1 MDLKN
6 NPSPSGRLKR
16 QLGLVDA
23 ITIGLGAVI
32 GAGIFVV
39 SGVAAGI
46 AGPALLVSLFIA
58 GMAASFNGLSS
69 AQLAARFPNAGGTY
83 EYGYEMIHPLSGF
96 SAGWMFLISKLA
108 AGGVVGL
115 GFGSYMQR
123 FFPTL
128 DIRWTATI
136 ALVLLIA
143 ANLAGI
149 KKAGM
154 LNRVITTITV
164 GSLLYFIISGVVVF
178 NPDNLQPFA
187 PFGVK
192 GIAEASGVLFFAFTG
207 YARIATLGEEV
218 KQPQTTIPRAII
230 ITLISSIILYS
241 LIALVALGVIGAA
254 GMSASNTPLFSSA
267 AVMTTPGILTIIMVA
282 GTTAMLGVLLS
293 QILATSRMFFA
304 MGRRSDLPKQ
314 LSKVAKN
321 SAVPINSVLL
331 SGLIILFNIWLGELT
346 FITQTASF
354 TILIYYSIANL
365 AALRLEKEHRFLPTW
380 ISWSGLLLCIFMAFS
395 LPLKSILAGLV
406 LLIVGH
412 ILRLL
417 IKLLIK

>member
-1 MDLKN
+1 M
-6 NPSPSGRLKR
+6 
-16 QLGLVDA
+16 VDA

-83 EYGYEMIHPLSGF
+83 EYGYEMIHPLAGF

-136 ALVLLIA
+136 ALVLLIT

-154 LNRVITTITV
+154 LNRVITTITIS
-164 GSLLYFIISGVVVF
+164 SLFYFIISGVAVF
-178 NPDNLQPFA
+178 NLDNLQPFA
-187 PFGVK
+187 PFGLK

-218 KQPQTTIPRAII
+218 KEPQTTIPRAII

-241 LIALVALGVIGAA
+241 LIALVALGAIGAA

-267 AVMTTPGILTIIMVA
+267 TVMTTP
-282 GTTAMLGVLLS
+282 
-293 QILATSRMFFA
+293 
-304 MGRRSDLPKQ
+304 
-314 LSKVAKN
+314 
-321 SAVPINSVLL
+321 
-331 SGLIILFNIWLGELT
+331 
-346 FITQTASF
+346 
-354 TILIYYSIANL
+354 
-365 AALRLEKEHRFLPTW
+365 
-380 ISWSGLLLCIFMAFS
+380 
-395 LPLKSILAGLV
+395 
-406 LLIVGH
+406 
-412 ILRLL
+412 
-417 IKLLIK
+417 

>member
-46 AGPALLVSLFIA
+46 AGPALLISLFIA

-83 EYGYEMIHPLSGF
+83 EYGYEMIHPLAGF

-136 ALVLLIA
+136 ALV
-143 ANLAGI
+143 
-149 KKAGM
+149 
-154 LNRVITTITV
+154 
-164 GSLLYFIISGVVVF
+164 
-178 NPDNLQPFA
+178 
-187 PFGVK
+187 
-192 GIAEASGVLFFAFTG
+192 
-207 YARIATLGEEV
+207 
-218 KQPQTTIPRAII
+218 
-230 ITLISSIILYS
+230 
-241 LIALVALGVIGAA
+241 ALDAIGAD

-267 AVMTTPGILTIIMVA
+267 AVMTKI
-282 GTTAMLGVLLS
+282 
-293 QILATSRMFFA
+293 
-304 MGRRSDLPKQ
+304 GRAH
-314 LSKVAKN
+314 V
-321 SAVPINSVLL
+321 
-331 SGLIILFNIWLGELT
+331 
-346 FITQTASF
+346 
-354 TILIYYSIANL
+354 
-365 AALRLEKEHRFLPTW
+365 
-380 ISWSGLLLCIFMAFS
+380 
-395 LPLKSILAGLV
+395 
-406 LLIVGH
+406 
-412 ILRLL
+412 
-417 IKLLIK
+417 